1 MATEV
6 PFRSTRTVEVET
18 GRVVDLEIIFVAW
31 RVDVKVWPGN
41 VNVLMIQ
48 DVYVSIA
55 VDFEAATVLVD
66 EVLTGKID
74 VLVD

>member
-1 MATEV
+1 VATEV

-31 RVDVKVWPGN
+31 RVDVKVWPGK
-41 VNVLMIQ
+41 VNVLTIQ
-48 DVYVSIA
+48 DVYVSIS
-55 VDFEAATVLVD
+55 VDFEAATVFVD
-66 EVLTGKID
+66 EVLTGMTE